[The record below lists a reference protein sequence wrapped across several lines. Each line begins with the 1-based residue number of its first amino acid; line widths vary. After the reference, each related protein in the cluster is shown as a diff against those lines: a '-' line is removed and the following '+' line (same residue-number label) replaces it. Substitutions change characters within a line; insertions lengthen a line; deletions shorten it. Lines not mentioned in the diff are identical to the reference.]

1 MIHPRDLGNVVY
13 DKQIDQM
20 VSDMLP
26 ITKPAQWSDAFANI
40 YDITMKLL

>member
-1 MIHPRDLGNVVY
+1 
-13 DKQIDQM
+13 
-20 VSDMLP
+20 MLP